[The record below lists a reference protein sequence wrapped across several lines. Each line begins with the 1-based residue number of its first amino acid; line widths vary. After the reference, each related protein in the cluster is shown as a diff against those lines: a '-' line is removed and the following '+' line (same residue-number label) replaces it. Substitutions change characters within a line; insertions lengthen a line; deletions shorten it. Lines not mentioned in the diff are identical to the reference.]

1 MKILL
6 DYDILEIPGKD
17 QIILDVFT
25 HVKAEILRAIE
36 YFDEKYNSVYVVI
49 SISKEGLN
57 IYYLSVNS
65 NLADEFNNELGKL
78 IDLSKIAGHIWST
91 KNN

>member
-6 DYDILEIPGKD
+6 DYEVLGIPDKD

-25 HVKAEILRAIE
+25 HVKAEILKAIK
-36 YFDEKYNSVYVVI
+36 YFDEKYSSVYIVI
-49 SISKEGLN
+49 SISKEGFN
-57 IYYLSVNS
+57 IYYLSVNTG
-65 NLADEFNNELGKL
+65 LADEFNNELGKL
-78 IDLSKIAGHIWST
+78 IDFSKISAQIWST